1 MASYRDAFRLADPG
15 DIVAVDQCTVFRLPA
30 LRTSAAE
37 VRRRVLALLS
47 EWGADGETR
56 DNTELVVSELV
67 TNAVCH
73 TDSESITCE
82 LRLSGALLRLRVT
95 DEGRP
100 AAPLRPDPGDTDG
113 EGGRGLLLVEALSHA
128 WGTASAPDGPGHTVW
143 AELPYALAPLARPHT
158 A

>member
-1 MASYRDAFRLADPG
+1 M
-15 DIVAVDQCTVFRLPA
+15 FRLPA

-37 VRRRVLALLS
+37 ARRRVLALLS

-73 TDSESITCE
+73 TDSESIACE
-82 LRLSGALLRLRVT
+82 LRLSGALLRLRV
-95 DEGRP
+95 
-100 AAPLRPDPGDTDG
+100 TDG

-128 WGTASAPDGPGHTVW
+128 WGTASAPEGPGHTVW
-143 AELPYALAPLARPHT
+143 VELPYALAPLARPRT